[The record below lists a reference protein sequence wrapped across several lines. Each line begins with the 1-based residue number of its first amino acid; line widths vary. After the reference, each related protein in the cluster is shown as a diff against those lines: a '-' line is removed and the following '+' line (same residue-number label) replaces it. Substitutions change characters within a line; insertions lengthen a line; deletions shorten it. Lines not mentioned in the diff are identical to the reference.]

1 MAIDS
6 GCSTEKVAMS
16 SIPSIVRILAVD
28 DHPQLREDLVP
39 PHAKRVSERSQK
51 RRSVLNSLSIRVS
64 LSLAFSLIGAAVC
77 HAKVPEAP
85 VNPVPLELPVDYATD
100 IRFAQISTAEGLSQ
114 IKVMNIVQ
122 DDLGFMWF
130 GTLAGLNRFDGYT
143 FKVFVHERDN
153 PNSPSGVDIESLFK
167 DRDGALWIGS
177 EQALDRFDPKTET
190 FIHFPVPMVKKIS
203 QDRAGLL
210 WFSTDRGLYR
220 LDQRSGKFRVY
231 THDASDPESL
241 PDNHVVSAAEDKT
254 GRFWVGEPDGM
265 YEFDRASGH
274 VKLSIPLHNAS
285 RDFSFYEDRSG
296 GFWIIYGTGNGLAK
310 FDRERN
316 VITYYSFHAKD
327 TSSTAFSGVT
337 AMLEDRHGNLW
348 LATQGLG
355 LVKFDREHSRFIS
368 YTYKPGDSDGLAED
382 RVTTL
387 FEDRDGSI
395 WVALFGRGLQR
406 FSPVPAAFQPV
417 GLTPK
422 EDGIGCFYEDSHRNL
437 WIGTRLALHRI
448 DPSGKSTAFVGV
460 KPGVPFDVISVVED
474 PAGLIWVGTN
484 NNGLFR
490 LDPKNGQWKNYRH
503 NENDPSSLSNNL
515 VDRLLVDSEGT
526 LWAATWNGIDRFDA
540 RTDRFTTFS
549 ADPHARE
556 MIYLAMA
563 EGTQHDLWLGT
574 YGFGLQHF
582 NPKTTQFTTIG
593 SSDALGSL
601 SDSEVN
607 WVHVA
612 RTGSV
617 WVATSNGLNEYDPTT
632 KHFTVYDV
640 RDGLASSAVDCVLE
654 DTRGKLWMNTTRGIS
669 SFDPPTRT
677 FRNFSTAEG
686 LPGPEMAGVG
696 ACLHSRSGRMY
707 FAGFSGATTFIPEAI
722 PEANYAPPTLITD
735 FRLLGNSHS
744 PTLKIAPQ
752 AISYASEIILSH
764 KQTPFSLTFAA
775 FAYSNPATNR
785 YRYMLEGLDNSW
797 TEVGS
802 DGRTVTYTA
811 LPARKYRFRVQGAT
825 NSSQWSEPGAE
836 LEIII
841 LPPWWNTW
849 WFRTAYALAALLI
862 IWSVYSYRMR
872 QIAEQVNIRIDAQV
886 NERMRIA
893 RDLHDTLLQSFQ
905 GAAFQFQAARK
916 LLLRNAGNAMQ
927 VVDEAIHAAEEG
939 ITEGRAAIRDLR
951 PEPAAQR
958 NLPEL
963 LNAACRELA
972 TGQELNGNAPS
983 YQVLVEGKQQN
994 LSPMLQDEVYRISR
1008 EVVRNAF
1015 AHAAASHIEV
1025 EIRYEYGQ
1033 LRVRIRDDGNGID
1046 PKILE
1051 AGGTSGHFGIPGMR
1065 ERAQRIGSRLNFWS
1079 EMGAGTEVQLTIPA
1093 AMAYEKRRH
1102 NRRFLLF
1109 HRAGSDE

>member
-1 MAIDS
+1 
-6 GCSTEKVAMS
+6 
-16 SIPSIVRILAVD
+16 
-28 DHPQLREDLVP
+28 
-39 PHAKRVSERSQK
+39 
-51 RRSVLNSLSIRVS
+51 LNSFSIRAG
-64 LSLAFSLIGAAVC
+64 LSLAVFSIGVTAC
-77 HAKVPEAP
+77 HAEVPEAHI
-85 VNPVPLELPVDYATD
+85 NPVPLKLSVDHATD
-100 IRFAQISTAEGLSQ
+100 IRFAHISTAEGLSQ
-114 IKVMNIVQ
+114 IRVMNIVQ

-130 GTLAGLNRFDGYT
+130 GTLVGLNRFDGYT

-153 PNSPSGVDIESLFK
+153 PNSLSGVDIESLFK
-167 DRDGALWIGS
+167 DRDGALWIGC
-177 EQALDRFDPKTET
+177 EQAVDRFDPKTET
-190 FIHFPVPMVKKIS
+190 FIHFPVPMVKQIS

-220 LDQRSGKFRVY
+220 LDQKSGKFRVY

-265 YEFDRASGH
+265 YEFDRANGH
-274 VKLSIPLHNAS
+274 VKLSIPLHKAP
-285 RDFSFYEDRSG
+285 RDFTFYEDRSG
-296 GFWIIYGTGNGLAK
+296 GFWIIYATGNGLAK

-316 VITYYSFHAKD
+316 VLTYYSFHASD
-327 TSSTAFSGVT
+327 TSSTAYSGVT
-337 AMLEDRHGNLW
+337 GMLEDRRGNLW
-348 LATQGLG
+348 LATQGSG
-355 LVKFDREHSRFIS
+355 LVKFDREHRRFIS
-368 YTYKPGDSDGLAED
+368 YTYRPGDSDGLAED

-395 WVALFGRGLQR
+395 WVALYGSGLQR

-417 GLTPK
+417 SLEPK

-437 WIGTRLALHRI
+437 WIGSHLAVHRI
-448 DPSGKSTAFVGV
+448 DPSGKRTAFVGV
-460 KPGVPFDVISVVED
+460 KPGVPFDVASIVED
-474 PAGLIWVGTN
+474 RAGFIWVGTSS
-484 NNGLFR
+484 NGLFR
-490 LDPKNGQWKNYRH
+490 LDLKNGHWKNYRH
-503 NENDPSSLSNNL
+503 NENDPSSLSNNM
-515 VDRLLVDSEGT
+515 VNRLLVDHDGT
-526 LWAATWNGIDRFDA
+526 LWAATWNGLDRFDA
-540 RTDRFTTFS
+540 QTDRFTTFS
-549 ADPHARE
+549 ADPNARE
-556 MIYLAMA
+556 LIYLTMA
-563 EGTQHDLWLGT
+563 EDAQHDLWLGT

-582 NPKTTQFTTIG
+582 NPKTTQFTTNG
-593 SSDALGSL
+593 SSDASGGL

-612 RTGSV
+612 RTGAV
-617 WVATSNGLNEYDPTT
+617 WVATSNGLNEYDPAT
-632 KHFTVYDV
+632 KHFTVYDA

-669 SFDPPTRT
+669 SFDPSTRT

-686 LPGPEMAGVG
+686 LPGPEMAGTG
-696 ACLHSRSGRMY
+696 ACLRTGSGRMY
-707 FAGFSGATTFIPEAI
+707 FAGFSGATTFLPDAMPES
-722 PEANYAPPTLITD
+722 NYAPPTVITD
-735 FRLLGNSHS
+735 LRLLGNSHS
-744 PTLKIAPQ
+744 PALKITPQ
-752 AISYASEIILSH
+752 AISYASKIILSH

-775 FAYSNPATNR
+775 FAYSNSPTNR

-802 DGRTVTYTA
+802 DSRTVTYTA

-825 NSSQWSEPGAE
+825 NSSQWNEPGAE

-849 WFRTAYALAALLI
+849 WFRTAYALAALLGM
-862 IWSVYSYRMR
+862 WSVYRYRMR
-872 QIAEQVNIRIDAQV
+872 QIAQQANIRIDAQV

-893 RDLHDTLLQSFQ
+893 RELHDTLLQSFQ

-916 LLLRNAGNAMQ
+916 LLLRNAGNAME
-927 VVDEAIHAAEEG
+927 VVNEAIHAAEEG

-958 NLPEL
+958 DLPEL

-983 YQVLVEGKQQN
+983 YQVFVEGKQQN

-1025 EIRYEYGQ
+1025 EIRYDQDQ

-1065 ERAQRIGSRLNFWS
+1065 ERAQRIGSRLDFWS

-1102 NRRFLLF
+1102 NGRFLLF

>member
-1 MAIDS
+1 M
-6 GCSTEKVAMS
+6 
-16 SIPSIVRILAVD
+16 
-28 DHPQLREDLVP
+28 
-39 PHAKRVSERSQK
+39 
-51 RRSVLNSLSIRVS
+51 NSFSIRAG
-64 LSLAFSLIGAAVC
+64 LCLAAFLIGVTAC
-77 HAKVPEAP
+77 CAKVPEAH
-85 VNPVPLELPVDYATD
+85 VNPAPLKLPVDYATD
-100 IRFAQISTAEGLSQ
+100 IRFAHISTAEGLSQ

-130 GTLAGLNRFDGYT
+130 GTLVGLNRFDGYT

-167 DRDGALWIGS
+167 DRDGALWIGC
-177 EQALDRFDPKTET
+177 EQAVDRFDPKTET
-190 FIHFPVPMVKKIS
+190 FIHFPVPMVKQIS

-220 LDQRSGKFRVY
+220 LDQKSGKFRVY

-265 YEFDRASGH
+265 YEFDRANGH
-274 VKLSIPLHNAS
+274 VKLSIPLHKAS

-296 GFWIIYGTGNGLAK
+296 GFWIIYGAENGLAK

-316 VITYYSFHAKD
+316 VLTYYSFHANH
-327 TSSTAFSGVT
+327 TSSTGYSGVT

-348 LATQGLG
+348 LATQGSG

-368 YTYKPGDSDGLAED
+368 YTYRRGDSDGLTED
-382 RVTTL
+382 RITTL

-395 WVALFGRGLQR
+395 WVALFESGLQR

-417 GLTPK
+417 SLKPK
-422 EDGIGCFYEDSHRNL
+422 EGGIGCFYEDSHQNL
-437 WIGTRLALHRI
+437 WIGTRPALYRI

-460 KPGVPFDVISVVED
+460 KPGVPFDVSSVVED
-474 PAGLIWVGTN
+474 RAEFIWVGTS

-490 LDPKNGQWKNYRH
+490 LDPGNGQWKNYRH
-503 NENDPSSLSNNL
+503 NENDSSSLSNNM
-515 VDRLLVDSEGT
+515 VNRLLVDHDGT
-526 LWAATWNGIDRFDA
+526 LWAATWDGLDRFDA
-540 RTDRFTTFS
+540 RTDRFTTFK

-556 MIYLAMA
+556 LIYLAMA
-563 EGTQHDLWLGT
+563 EGTQHDLWLGS

-582 NPKTTQFTTIG
+582 DPKTTQFTTIG

-607 WVHVA
+607 WVHLA
-612 RTGSV
+612 RTGAV
-617 WVATSNGLNEYDPTT
+617 WVATSNGLNEYDPAT
-632 KHFTVYDV
+632 KRFTVYDA

-669 SFDPPTRT
+669 SFDPSTRT

-696 ACLHSRSGRMY
+696 ACLHSGSGRMF

-722 PEANYAPPTLITD
+722 PEANYAPPTVITD

-744 PTLKIAPQ
+744 PALKITPR

-836 LEIII
+836 LAIII

-849 WFRTAYALAALLI
+849 WFRTAYALAALLV
-862 IWSVYSYRMR
+862 IWSVYRYRML
-872 QIAEQVNIRIDAQV
+872 QIAKQFDIRIDAQV

-916 LLLRNAGNAMQ
+916 LLLRNADNAMQ

-958 NLPEL
+958 NLSEL

-1015 AHAAASHIEV
+1015 AHAAASHLEV
-1025 EIRYEYGQ
+1025 EIRYDHDQ
-1033 LRVRIRDDGNGID
+1033 LRLRIRDDGKGID
-1046 PKILE
+1046 PKIVE
-1051 AGGTSGHFGIPGMR
+1051 AGGVSGHFGIPGMR
-1065 ERAQRIGSRLNFWS
+1065 ERAQRIGSRLDFWS
-1079 EMGAGTEVQLTIPA
+1079 VQGGGTEVQLTIPA

-1102 NRRFLLF
+1102 NRRFP
-1109 HRAGSDE
+1109 RAGSDE